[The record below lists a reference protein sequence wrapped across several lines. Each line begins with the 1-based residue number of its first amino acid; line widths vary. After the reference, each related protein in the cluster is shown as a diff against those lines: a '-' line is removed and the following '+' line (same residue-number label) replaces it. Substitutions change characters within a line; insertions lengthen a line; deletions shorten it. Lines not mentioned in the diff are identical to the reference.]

1 MTRDDSSAEL
11 AKQFRA
17 LQAALSGALDLIP
30 VPACLLELSG
40 RFRWINDEARRL
52 VGDVVGRPFSTVV
65 PADQAERARAQ
76 FARKL
81 TEHRTTVFELDL
93 VGPRGRHV
101 AVEVTSAPLLINGR
115 PVGVFGVAI
124 PQGQKQGGGG
134 AAGTAPVELTARQRE
149 ALQLLGEGLGTDEIA
164 RRMDLA
170 EETVRNHVRALLRQL
185 GAHSRLEAVVLA
197 QKQGLLEPPSPG

>member
-1 MTRDDSSAEL
+1 MTRDDGSAEL

-17 LQAALSGALDLIP
+17 LQAALSGVLDLIP
-30 VPACLLELSG
+30 VPACLLDLSG
-40 RFRWINDEARRL
+40 RFRWVNDEARRL

-65 PADQAERARAQ
+65 PADQAEHARAQ

-81 TEHRTTVFELDL
+81 TEHRTTVFDLDL
-93 VGPRGRHV
+93 LGPRGRRV

-124 PQGQKQGGGG
+124 PQRQKQGGGG
-134 AAGTAPVELTARQRE
+134 STDASAVELTARQRE
-149 ALQLLGEGLGTDEIA
+149 VLQLLGEGLGTEEIA
-164 RRMDLA
+164 RRMALA

-185 GAHSRLEAVVLA
+185 GAHSRLEAVILA
-197 QKQGLLEPPSPG
+197 QRRGLLQPPSPR